1 MFKKN
6 EYLKNGKYLQVRL
19 LLVFY
24 LFQAEFLSLFFF
36 HSLNQIFFLKKIQC
50 FNVLSKQLLL
60 RRAYYN

>member
-36 HSLNQIFFLKKIQC
+36 SLIKSDILFEKNSMF
-50 FNVLSKQLLL
+50 
-60 RRAYYN
+60 